1 MNGGDLVLVVK
12 FYPVKNA
19 LKSVIIEKGEYS
31 TVKQFAE
38 TAGLS
43 MNTISKIF
51 NKPEK
56 PVSYQ
61 TARKIAIATGKA
73 VDELFTIG

>member
-1 MNGGDLVLVVK
+1 MALFKHKVKKDVLLLAMLGKGFFTQADLSVK
-12 FYPVKNA
+12 
-19 LKSVIIEKGEYS
+19 S
-31 TVKQFAE
+31 
-38 TAGLS
+38 GL
-43 MNTISKIF
+43 NRATISKIF